1 MHTTIEETI
10 VIQKTKELCQTILDQ
25 PDIQALRGQIDAFL
39 ANAPVRAQYDALMLK
54 GQSLQQ
60 KQNNGETLEDAEIAE
75 FETLRDGFVNH
86 PVGRG
91 FLDAQEE
98 LQQIQQS
105 VSQYISKTFELGRVP
120 EESDLECGS
129 GGGGCG
135 SGGCGCH

>member
-1 MHTTIEETI
+1 MQTAIEETI

-25 PDIQALRGQIDAFL
+25 PEIQALRAQIDTFN
-39 ANAPVRAQYDALMLK
+39 ANDAVRGQYDALMAQ
-54 GQSLQQ
+54 GQALQE
-60 KQNNGETLEDAEIAE
+60 KQQAGVPLNDVEIAA
-75 FETLRDGFVNH
+75 FENLRDAFVND

-98 LQQIQQS
+98 LQAIQQT

-120 EESDLECGS
+120 EECDLEAG

-135 SGGCGCH
+135 SGCGCH

>member
-1 MHTTIEETI
+1 MQTTIEETI

-25 PDIQALRGQIDAFL
+25 PEIQALRGQIDAFL
-39 ANAPVRAQYDALMLK
+39 ANAPVRGQYDALMLK
-54 GQSLQQ
+54 GQSLQE
-60 KQNNGETLEDAEIAE
+60 KQNSGETLDDAEIAE
-75 FETLRDGFVNH
+75 FETLRDAFVNH

-105 VSQYISKTFELGRVP
+105 VSKYISKTFELGRVP